1 VKAARSLKA
10 RALQMLAQRDQSRVE
25 MRVKLLR
32 HARRAPVDAD
42 SEPGPGEAGEPGEP
56 GHSADPAAEVEA
68 LLDWLEAHR
77 HLSAE
82 RFVESR
88 VHARLSRFGNL
99 RIHSEL
105 ARHGLNPSAEI
116 ERSLAATELE
126 RAREVRDRR
135 FADLPHDAAERARQA
150 RFLAGRGFSA
160 DVIHRALRPVSR

>member
-1 VKAARSLKA
+1 MKAARSLKA

-32 HARRAPVDAD
+32 HARRALVDPD
-42 SEPGPGEAGEPGEP
+42 SEPGPGEPGEP

-160 DVIHRALRPVSR
+160 EVIHRALRPLSR